1 MDPLQFFDLMK
12 KALDFFTS
20 AANFVSQIVEF
31 LKLPFSTSNPYTST
45 INVFG
50 VAITYGQVSAFI
62 IAGLFFILL
71 YLMTRS
77 SFGSFLISFTVYFG
91 LCIFYFLV
99 DPFFFFVRENPTS
112 QVSGS
117 IQNAWQLIAPL
128 KNDLLILGAAVVF
141 IIVVTAIY
149 MKR

>member
-1 MDPLQFFDLMK
+1 MDPLQFFDLIK

-31 LKLPFSTSNPYTST
+31 LKLPFSTSNPYTQT

-62 IAGLFFILL
+62 ISGLLFILL
-71 YLMTRS
+71 YSLTKS
-77 SFGSFLISFTVYFG
+77 SFGSFLLAFTAYFG

-99 DPFFFFVRENPTS
+99 DPFFFFVKENPTN
-112 QVSGS
+112 QVTSS
-117 IQNAWQLIAPL
+117 VQNVWQLIEPI

-141 IIVVTAIY
+141 IIIVTIVY
-149 MKR
+149 LRH

>member
-1 MDPLQFFDLMK
+1 MDPLQFFDFMK

-20 AANFVSQIVEF
+20 AANFVNQVIEF
-31 LKLPFSTSNPYTST
+31 LKLPYSASNPYTST

-62 IAGLFFILL
+62 IASLFFILL
-71 YLMTRS
+71 YTLTKS
-77 SFGSFLISFTVYFG
+77 SFGSFLIAFTAYFG

-99 DPFFFFVRENPTS
+99 DPFFFFVKENPTN
-112 QVSGS
+112 QITGS
-117 IQNAWQLIAPL
+117 LNNAWQLIAPL

-141 IIVVTAIY
+141 IIVVTIIY
-149 MKR
+149 TRR

>member
-1 MDPLQFFDLMK
+1 MDPLQFLDLFK
-12 KALDFFTS
+12 KALDFFAS
-20 AANFVSQIVEF
+20 ATKFIDQVIEF

-50 VAITYGQVSAFI
+50 IAITYGQVSAFI
-62 IAGLFFILL
+62 ISSLLFILL

-77 SFGSFLISFTVYFG
+77 GFGSFLLAFTTYFG

-99 DPFFFFVRENPTS
+99 DPFFFFVTSNPTN
-112 QVSGS
+112 QVSSS
-117 IQNAWQLIAPL
+117 IQNAWQLIAPI

-141 IIVVTAIY
+141 IFIVTAIY